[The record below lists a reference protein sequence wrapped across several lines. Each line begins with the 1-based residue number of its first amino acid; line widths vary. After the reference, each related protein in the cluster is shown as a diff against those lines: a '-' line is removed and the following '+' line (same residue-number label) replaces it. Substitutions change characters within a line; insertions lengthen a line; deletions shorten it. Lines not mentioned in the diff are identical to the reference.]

1 MGASLSQSEKTE
13 EKIWLRVSQAI
24 LEERRKVVFYFNK
37 PESRKIYRRNDIVY
51 HSKTKVTPQQM
62 QDFMQKNM
70 SYCNECINF
79 KWNTAGECLVVNL
92 QPTVSQLLVEQ
103 QQQQRARGL
112 WGREHC
118 SAELPQQQLLVE
130 YMSIDADVGDMC
142 DQMVLPIPLKC
153 LPGQKN

>member
-13 EKIWLRVSQAI
+13 DKIWLRVSQAI

-70 SYCNECINF
+70 SYCSECINF

-103 QQQQRARGL
+103 QQQQQ
-112 WGREHC
+112 
-118 SAELPQQQLLVE
+118 QQQLLAHP
-130 YMSIDADVGDMC
+130 SIDVDVGDMC